1 MRQSPIRVAVKV
13 KSANM
18 TTYYIRAMELRDI
31 PQVSQIERKA
41 FPPPWPASNFK
52 RELTANSLTHY
63 LVAYE
68 EMPEPTEPA
77 AEVQA
82 VNNSSPP
89 KSRLEALRFGLRRLF
104 GGRGRPAVPSQFIL
118 GFAGL
123 WFMVDEAHLANIA
136 VREDYRHQGIGERLL
151 ISAIELAI
159 EHEERFFTLEVRGS
173 NKIAQALYRK
183 YGLIEVGT
191 RRGYYID
198 NKEDAVIMT
207 AEGITSAL
215 YEKRFQSLKQ
225 AHAQKWG
232 ISDSSFTS

>member
-1 MRQSPIRVAVKV
+1 M
-13 KSANM
+13 KSADM
-18 TTYYIRAMELRDI
+18 TTYYVRAMELRDV

-41 FPPPWPASNFK
+41 FPPPWPATNFK

-68 EMPEPTEPA
+68 EVPEPTEPA

-89 KSRLEALRFGLRRLF
+89 KSRLEALRLGLRRLF
-104 GGRGRPAVPSQFIL
+104 GGRGRPTVPSQFIL

-136 VREDYRHQGIGERLL
+136 VREDYRHQGMGERLL
-151 ISAIELAI
+151 IASIELAI

-191 RRGYYID
+191 RRAYYID

-207 AEGITSAL
+207 ADGITSTP
-215 YEKRFQSLKQ
+215 YVNNFRKLKE
-225 AHAQKWG
+225 AHAKRWG
-232 ISDSSFTS
+232 ISDSSFTSR

>member
-1 MRQSPIRVAVKV
+1 M
-13 KSANM
+13 KSVDM
-18 TTYYIRAMELRDI
+18 TNYYIRVMELRDV
-31 PQVSQIERKA
+31 PQVSQIDRKA
-41 FPPPWPASNFK
+41 FPPPWPATNFR

-68 EMPEPTEPA
+68 EMPEPTELA
-77 AEVQA
+77 AEAEA

-89 KSRLEALRFGLRRLF
+89 KSRMEALRFGLRRLF
-104 GGRGRPAVPSQFIL
+104 GGRERPTAPTQFIL

-151 ISAIELAI
+151 IASIELAI
-159 EHEERFFTLEVRGS
+159 EHEGRFFTLEVRSS

-183 YGLIEVGT
+183 YSLIEVGT

-207 AEGITSAL
+207 AEGITSTP
-215 YEKRFQSLKQ
+215 YVNNFQKLKE
-225 AHAQKWG
+225 AHAQRWG
-232 ISDSSFTS
+232 LSDLSFTGERK

>member
-1 MRQSPIRVAVKV
+1 
-13 KSANM
+13 
-18 TTYYIRAMELRDI
+18 
-31 PQVSQIERKA
+31 
-41 FPPPWPASNFK
+41 
-52 RELTANSLTHY
+52 
-63 LVAYE
+63 
-68 EMPEPTEPA
+68 MPEPTEPIT
-77 AEVQA
+77 EVEA
-82 VNNSSPP
+82 GNNPSPP
-89 KSRLEALRFGLRRLF
+89 KTRLEAFRFGLRRLF
-104 GGRGRPAVPSQFIL
+104 GGKERLTAPTQFIL

-136 VREDYRHQGIGERLL
+136 VREDYRHRGMGESLL

-159 EHEERFFTLEVRGS
+159 GYDARFFTLEVRAS
-173 NKIAQALYRK
+173 NKVAQALYRK

-232 ISDSSFTS
+232 IGDPSFTS

>member
-1 MRQSPIRVAVKV
+1 
-13 KSANM
+13 
-18 TTYYIRAMELRDI
+18 MELRDV

-41 FPPPWPASNFK
+41 FPPPWPATNFK
-52 RELTANSLTHY
+52 RELASSSLTHY
-63 LVAYE
+63 LVGYD

-77 AEVQA
+77 AEAEA
-82 VNNSSPP
+82 VNNSGPP
-89 KSRLEALRFGLRRLF
+89 KSRLQALRFRLRRLF
-104 GGRGRPAVPSQFIL
+104 RGRESPTTPSQLIL

-159 EHEERFFTLEVRGS
+159 EHEGRVFTLEVRGS

-191 RRGYYID
+191 RRAYYID

-207 AEGITSAL
+207 AEGITSTP
-215 YEKRFQSLKQ
+215 YVNNFQKLKE
-225 AHAQKWG
+225 AHAQRWG
-232 ISDSSFTS
+232 LSDLSFTSERK

>member
-1 MRQSPIRVAVKV
+1 
-13 KSANM
+13 M
-18 TTYYIRAMELRDI
+18 TTYYIRAMELRDV

-41 FPPPWPASNFK
+41 FPPPWPATNFK

-77 AEVQA
+77 AEAGA
-82 VNNSSPP
+82 VNNSNPP
-89 KSRLEALRFGLRRLF
+89 KSRLEALRLGLRRLL
-104 GGRGRPAVPSQFIL
+104 GGGEKPAAPTQFIL

-151 ISAIELAI
+151 IASIELAI
-159 EHEERFFTLEVRGS
+159 EHNEKFITLEVRAS
-173 NKIAQALYRK
+173 NKIAQAMYRK
-183 YGLIEVGT
+183 YGLLEVGT

-207 AEGITSAL
+207 AEGITSTP
-215 YEKRFQSLKQ
+215 YVNNFQKLKE
-225 AHAQKWG
+225 AHAKRWG
-232 ISDSSFTS
+232 ISDSSFAS